1 MYDDKKKDGS
11 KRIVAELRVQAQLE
25 DVWGVLTD
33 YEALPRFVPNL
44 EICERLPSTKP
55 GVEHITVQGL

>member
-11 KRIVAELRVQAQLE
+11 KRIVAELRVQAKLE